1 MVRTH
6 NIRMLHLQVIFHLL
20 AVRNPLITQQTCR
33 LQLIADVLFLKYS
46 LPSIGKHLKKFRAF
60 KHGQLQGIC
69 RLSCRLRVLLMQPE
83 CLTVVKLNA
92 TFKM

>member
-20 AVRNPLITQQTCR
+20 AVRNPLITQQTRR

-46 LPSIGKHLKKFRAF
+46 LPSVGKHLKEFRTF
-60 KHGQLQGIC
+60 KHGQLLC
-69 RLSCRLRVLLMQPE
+69 RLSCRLRVLLIQPE
-83 CLTVVKLNA
+83 CLTVVELDV